1 MAGDIQTTSGSKF
14 YISTA
19 AAASGTDTLLEYE
32 ALTWT
37 EVMEV
42 EDLGNIGDVST
53 EVTGAAIGDSRIRK
67 AKGARNAG
75 TMNVICFDTVPLDDG
90 QVAVIAAEASYDN
103 YAFKIEFPPP
113 ATGTPEIWYFRGL
126 VMSNELRLGT
136 NDNIRRRAFN
146 IGVNS
151 AITIDPATTVLMAR
165 EGGGEGST
173 TATPQNKD
181 KERAAATA

>member
-1 MAGDIQTTSGSKF
+1 MAGDIQTTSGTKF
-14 YISTA
+14 FISTTA
-19 AAASGTDTLLEYE
+19 AASTVDTLVEYE

-37 EVMEV
+37 EIMEV

-75 TMNVICFDTVPLDDG
+75 TMNVICFDTVPLDAG
-90 QVAVIAAEASYDN
+90 QVAVIAAEATYSN

-113 ATGTPEIWYFRGL
+113 VTGTAEIQYFRGL

-151 AITIDPATTVLMAR
+151 AITIDPATTVLAAD
-165 EGGGEGST
+165 GGDVNA
-173 TATPQNKD
+173 TATSQDRD
-181 KERAAATA
+181 KKPAAAPAH